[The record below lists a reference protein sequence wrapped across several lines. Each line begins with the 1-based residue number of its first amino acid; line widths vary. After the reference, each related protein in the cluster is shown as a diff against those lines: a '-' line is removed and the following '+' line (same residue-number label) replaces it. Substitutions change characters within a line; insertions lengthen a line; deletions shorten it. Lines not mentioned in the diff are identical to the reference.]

1 MTEAAPSTERRAWLG
16 AADLFVGLSM
26 LIAVWVALPARWWPV
41 DVVGTLLGALFT
53 VSGAGLVAGA
63 RWARRVGLVA
73 GGVALVIGM
82 ALVTALTLSAAQLTG
97 LYGPVGRGGAL
108 ILAVVTLM
116 VVPYLV
122 ALPAAQ
128 LAALRRR

>member
-1 MTEAAPSTERRAWLG
+1 MSDVAKRSVRRPWLG
-16 AADLFVGLSM
+16 AADLFVGVSL
-26 LIAVWVALPARWWPV
+26 LVAVWVALPARWWPV

-63 RWARRVGLVA
+63 RWSRRVGVIA
-73 GGVALVIGM
+73 GALALVIGM
-82 ALVTALTLSAAQLTG
+82 VLTTALALSAAQLTG

-108 ILAVVTLM
+108 ILAVVALL

-128 LAALRRR
+128 LVALRER

>member
-1 MTEAAPSTERRAWLG
+1 
-16 AADLFVGLSM
+16 M